1 MTDKPFQNNKVSSEE
16 LEKLYEESFKRI
28 EEGGIVTGQIIGVF
42 PNGVVV
48 DVGYKSEGTIPISE
62 FSSEE
67 LKAVK
72 PGDSI
77 EVFIEE
83 REDTEGNILLS
94 KEKADRRK
102 IWEKMDELYK
112 LGKPVSG
119 KITGKVKGGLNVDI
133 GIKAFLP
140 GSQIDVRP
148 IKDLDRMVGQICNV
162 KIIKMDQKRGN
173 VVVSRRATIEE
184 QIKKMREQTLEA
196 LEEGQLLDGYVK
208 NITDYGVFVD
218 LGGIDGLLHITDI
231 SWGRIGHPSEVFK
244 IGEKISVKV
253 LKYDQ
258 ETGRVSLGYKQ
269 KTPDPWITV
278 DDKYPINS
286 RLQGKIVSITDYG
299 AFVLIEDGVEG
310 LIHISD
316 MSWSGEVKHPSRVVS
331 VGETITAAVLNL
343 DKQNRK
349 ISLGLKQIEPNPW
362 EVIESRYQPGTVIE
376 GKVRNLTEFG
386 AFVGLEEGIDGLI
399 HVSDMSWLKH
409 IKHPSEMLK
418 KGQKVSAIV
427 LKIDKEKQRIS
438 LGMKQLAGDP
448 WSKEIPEKYPV
459 GSVAKGKVVRITD
472 FGIFV
477 ELEEGVEGLI
487 HVSES
492 GVEPPVRAEDVLK
505 AGEEVTAKVVKI
517 DLADKKIAL
526 SIKEHNKDRE
536 RAEVAEYMENQGGG
550 GGITLGEAA
559 RKITQD

>member
-1 MTDKPFQNNKVSSEE
+1 MTGKPVQNNKVSSEE
-16 LEKLYEESFKRI
+16 LELLYEESFKRI
-28 EEGGIVTGQIIGVF
+28 EEGGIVSGQVIGVF

-48 DVGYKSEGTIPISE
+48 DVGYKSEGTIPIEE
-62 FSSEE
+62 FSAEE

-83 REDTEGNILLS
+83 REDAEGNILLS

-102 IWEKMDELYK
+102 IWEKMDELFK
-112 LGKPVSG
+112 LGKPVTG
-119 KITGKVKGGLNVDI
+119 KIVGKVKGGLNVDI

-148 IKDLDRMVGQICNV
+148 IKDLDRMVGQTCNV

-184 QIKKMREQTLEA
+184 QIKKMREQTLDA

-244 IGEKISVKV
+244 VGEKISVKV

-258 ETGRVSLGYKQ
+258 DTGRVSLGYKQ
-269 KTPDPWITV
+269 RTPDPWISV
-278 DDKYPINS
+278 EDKYPINS
-286 RLQGKIVSITDYG
+286 RIPGKIVSITDYG
-299 AFVLIEDGVEG
+299 AFVLIEEGVEG

-316 MSWSGEVKHPSRVVS
+316 MSWSGEVKHPSRVVA
-331 VGETITAAVLNL
+331 VGETVTAAVLNI

-349 ISLGLKQIEPNPW
+349 ISLGLKQVEPNPW
-362 EVIESRYQPGTVIE
+362 QVIETKYQPGTVIE

-386 AFVGLEEGIDGLI
+386 AFVGLEDGIDGLI

-418 KGQKVSAIV
+418 KGQKVQAIV
-427 LKIDKEKQRIS
+427 LKVDKEKQRIS
-438 LGMKQLAGDP
+438 LGMKQVTSDP

-459 GSVAKGKVVRITD
+459 GSSAKGKVVRITD

-477 ELEEGVEGLI
+477 ELEEGVEGLV

-492 GVEPPVRAEDVLK
+492 GVEPPVRAEDVMK
-505 AGEEVTAKVVKI
+505 AGDEVTAKVVKI
-517 DLADKKIAL
+517 DIADKKIAL
-526 SIKEHNKDRE
+526 SIKELNKDLE
-536 RAEVAEYMENQGGG
+536 RAEVEKYNENQGSGG
-550 GGITLGEAA
+550 TTLGEAA
-559 RKITQD
+559 RKTTQG